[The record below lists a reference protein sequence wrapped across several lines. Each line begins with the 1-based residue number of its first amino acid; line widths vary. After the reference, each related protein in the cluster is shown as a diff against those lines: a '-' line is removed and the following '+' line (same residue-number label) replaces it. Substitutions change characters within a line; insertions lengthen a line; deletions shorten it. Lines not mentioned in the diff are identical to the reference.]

1 MLRLIILNVL
11 NFEIKKIMEIPV
23 FFFIGNSTLFAPPPL
38 REVFFSDNHQNK
50 NMQEI
55 EIFRKMQL
63 SWMLIRGKKAG

>member
-11 NFEIKKIMEIPV
+11 NFEIKKIMEIPG
-23 FFFIGNSTLFAPPPL
+23 FFYRKLHPFRPPPP
-38 REVFFSDNHQNK
+38 RSFFSDNHQNK